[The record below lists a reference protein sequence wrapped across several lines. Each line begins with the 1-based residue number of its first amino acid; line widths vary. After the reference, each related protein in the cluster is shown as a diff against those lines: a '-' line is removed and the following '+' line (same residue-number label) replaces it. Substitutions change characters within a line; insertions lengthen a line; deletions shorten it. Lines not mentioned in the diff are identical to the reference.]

1 MPHARTKD
9 LIAAYY
15 DAFNRGEP
23 EAMEAMLHDDFEH
36 HVNEGGIRRG
46 KDGFAAFNRHMSET
60 YRENLTDM
68 VIFAN
73 EDGSRAAAEFVV
85 NGTYLKTDPGLPA
98 HIVVEKALGIADP
111 QGKPNMLAVIGVIAG
126 AAALELT
133 ILERGARGVL
143 RKSWTR
149 CYADCGRG
157 SVAWAPVDTP
167 RPTHTGTS
175 LTAKSGSPSPLT
187 ALAGAIATP

>member
-1 MPHARTKD
+1 MSQAETKQ

-23 EAMEAMLHDDFEH
+23 EAMEAMLHDEFEH

-46 KDGFAAFNRHMSET
+46 KAGFAAFNRHMSET

-85 NGTYLKTDPGLPA
+85 NGTYLKTDPGLP
-98 HIVVEKALGIADP
+98 E
-111 QGKPNMLAVIGVIAG
+111 
-126 AAALELT
+126 
-133 ILERGARGVL
+133 ARGQSYRLPAGTFFAIKDGKIARVTTYYNL
-143 RKSWTR
+143 
-149 CYADCGRG
+149 ADWIRQV
-157 SVAWAPVDTP
+157 S
-167 RPTHTGTS
+167 
-175 LTAKSGSPSPLT
+175 
-187 ALAGAIATP
+187 